1 MRFLLPIEFDETDIN
16 EWRSTLSAVV
26 RFVLSQ
32 NISREDF
39 INIAFTVEEP
49 FQKFLL
55 DRYDFL
61 KAEKERNYLRNAM
74 RQAGI
79 AEPIQARNDIT
90 RVHGYERLAI
100 VSLETV
106 FSNMG
111 KIIKVEG
118 KPIAIRSKR
127 YRCYA
132 RNGVICVRCGIEG
145 KYFAAERSKNCDP
158 STKYHLNLY
167 HLSAEGKEIMMTVD
181 HVIPLSR
188 GGEDNIRN
196 LQPMCIHC
204 NGSKGNLTEEELA
217 TGVSKI
223 EIQKRIEA
231 MRAGVKFADRVKQ
244 VLSEFRKKKEPL
256 D

>member
-1 MRFLLPIEFDETDIN
+1 MLCYGNSRRGMRFLLPIEFDETDIN

-61 KAEKERNYLRNAM
+61 KTEKERNYLRNDI
-74 RQAGI
+74 RQAGTSN
-79 AEPIQARNDIT
+79 PIQARNDIT

-118 KPIAIRSKR
+118 KPIAKGEGIAKREEVAIRSRR
-127 YRCYA
+127 YKCYS
-132 RNGVICVRCGIEG
+132 RKGVKCVRCGIEG
-145 KYFAAERSKNCDP
+145 HYFAVERSKNCP
-158 STKYHLNLY
+158 PNTRYHLNLY
-167 HLSAEGKEIMMTVD
+167 HLSEDKREIMLTVD
-181 HVIPLSR
+181 HRCPKSR
-188 GGEDNIRN
+188 GGADSIEN
-196 LQPMCIHC
+196 LQPMCAPC
-204 NGSKGNLTEEELA
+204 NFAKGNMTEEEFE
-217 TGVSKI
+217 KI
-223 EIQKRIEA
+223 
-231 MRAGVKFADRVKQ
+231 
-244 VLSEFRKKKEPL
+244 PL
-256 D
+256 VPSV